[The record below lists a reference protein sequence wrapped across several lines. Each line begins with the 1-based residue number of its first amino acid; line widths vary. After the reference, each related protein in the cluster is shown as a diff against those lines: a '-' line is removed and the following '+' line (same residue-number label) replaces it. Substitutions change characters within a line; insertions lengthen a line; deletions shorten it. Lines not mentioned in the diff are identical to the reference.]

1 MTGHDA
7 HSDPTAGASL
17 EAGTSRKP
25 WQTPVV
31 IVSQARRDTEAK
43 FLQYSASGDVKTRFS
58 STSTP
63 S

>member
-1 MTGHDA
+1 M
-7 HSDPTAGASL
+7 